1 MSETRTTTRA
11 VTSRD
16 VERNNV
22 TTAVLPYVPNVD
34 EADKD
39 PDTVEVKLPNGNK
52 ISIPFITLSANLES
66 FATRSI
72 VAKTNVL
79 MDLQYKAQAEK
90 LEKGMRDIDN
100 KIRKLK
106 VELSKL
112 TTAAPASKTSSSKE
126 AEQADKRAAAQEAK
140 KLQITTLK
148 ENKVTLENQLKD
160 TILIML
166 DTFRGYIGEELRHV
180 WDDIIASKCGTT
192 PWTDLQGVE
201 HDTELVYNLDS
212 FEMIW
217 MFWMKDVFQEDAAEQ
232 HLEYLTY
239 GIKLPWWL
247 PPRKFAARVKQ
258 LNGFTNFLPCALYS
272 PQATSQSTVPQK
284 LTDPQLAQLL
294 LRLSPE
300 SWKNT
305 WKMLGKAQ
313 PQDVNEMIT
322 FQEQQFSQDTLQK
335 SKSAKGKT
343 QHDGNN
349 KGDKKRKGDSNNNNR
364 GPKRTRKHC
373 ALCKEHGGPA
383 HTHNTPD
390 CGLYNSDGT
399 QKKRGKSNSNGEKKT
414 QKNYAQQLKKLREEY
429 KDTKKE
435 LKRLKKRFA
444 EELEDSDTDA

>member
-1 MSETRTTTRA
+1 
-11 VTSRD
+11 
-16 VERNNV
+16 
-22 TTAVLPYVPNVD
+22 VPTVD

-39 PDTVEVKLPNGNK
+39 PDSVEVKLPSGNK
-52 ISIPFITLSANLES
+52 ISIAFIILSTNLES

-100 KIRKLK
+100 KIRRLK
-106 VELSKL
+106 VDLSKL
-112 TTAAPASKTSSSKE
+112 TPAAPASKTSSSKGQPTLKE
-126 AEQADKRAAAQEAK
+126 DKKAEQAKKRADAQEAK
-140 KLQITTLK
+140 KQQITTLK
-148 ENKVTLENQLKD
+148 EDKVKLENQLKD
-160 TILIML
+160 IILIML
-166 DTFRGYIGEELRHV
+166 DTFQGYIGEDLRHV

-192 PWTDLQGVE
+192 TWTDLQGVE
-201 HDTELVYNLDS
+201 HDTELVNNLNS

-217 MFWMKDVFQEDAAEQ
+217 VFWMRNVFQEDAAEQ
-232 HLEYLTY
+232 HQEYLTY
-239 GIKLPWWL
+239 GIK
-247 PPRKFAARVKQ
+247 Q
-258 LNGFTNFLPCALYS
+258 LNRFTNFLPCAYNS

-294 LRLSPE
+294 LRLCPDG
-300 SWKNT
+300 WKNT

-313 PQDVNEMIT
+313 PQDFNEMIT
-322 FQEQQFSQDTLQK
+322 FMEQQFSQDTLQK

-349 KGDKKRKGDSNNNNR
+349 KRKGDSNNNNR
-364 GPKRTRKHC
+364 GSKRTRKHC

-399 QKKRGKSNSNGEKKT
+399 PRKRGKSNSNGDKKT
-414 QKNYAQQLKKLREEY
+414 QKNYAQQLKAVREEF
-429 KDTKKE
+429 KEQKKE

-444 EELEDSDTDA
+444 EELEESDTNA

>member
-22 TTAVLPYVPNVD
+22 TTAVLPYVPNID

-52 ISIPFITLSANLES
+52 ISIAFITLSANLES

-112 TTAAPASKTSSSKE
+112 TPAAPASKTSSSKE

-232 HLEYLTY
+232 HLKYINY
-239 GIKLPWWL
+239 GIRRPGYL
-247 PPRKFAARVKQ
+247 PPHVFMARVKQ
-258 LNGFTNFLPCALYS
+258 LNGFTNFLP
-272 PQATSQSTVPQK
+272 
-284 LTDPQLAQLL
+284 
-294 LRLSPE
+294 
-300 SWKNT
+300 
-305 WKMLGKAQ
+305 
-313 PQDVNEMIT
+313 
-322 FQEQQFSQDTLQK
+322 FLQ
-335 SKSAKGKT
+335 
-343 QHDGNN
+343 
-349 KGDKKRKGDSNNNNR
+349 
-364 GPKRTRKHC
+364 
-373 ALCKEHGGPA
+373 
-383 HTHNTPD
+383 
-390 CGLYNSDGT
+390 
-399 QKKRGKSNSNGEKKT
+399 
-414 QKNYAQQLKKLREEY
+414 
-429 KDTKKE
+429 
-435 LKRLKKRFA
+435 
-444 EELEDSDTDA
+444 